1 MSTSRMKIEV
11 NFLKEGMYIADL
23 DCPWHKTPFPLQ
35 GFYIRN
41 DDDVKALAGYCK
53 YVYVD
58 EKKARTKHVYESRVT
73 QKPKQENQKK
83 HDKAEDDHS
92 AQVVMLPPLVIK
104 SPQTY
109 QVKTTIKKEVSR
121 TEKLHRHVYEAISG
135 VFATLHGGGKVS
147 IAETENVA
155 EGMVESVVRNPD
167 ALVWLSKMSEEDA
180 YSYQHSVKSS
190 IWALVFGRH
199 LGLDKSLLKTLAM
212 GVLLSH
218 IGKTRLSSELL
229 QKSVKL
235 TEEEHVEYQNYVQ
248 HGVEILEEM
257 DDLPNG
263 VISIVKYHQERH
275 NGTGYPQ
282 SVTGG
287 KIPLLAK
294 IAGLV
299 DYYQVLISP
308 RDDSQGLSPLQAVSK
323 LFELRNITFQE
334 DLVERF
340 IEAVGVY
347 PTGTLVELS
356 SHEVGIVT
364 GHNLDRRLF
373 PKIMIVLDDHKYPL
387 KDAKVVDL
395 KEWNQHKAGE
405 DGLYISDSLPKG
417 AYNID
422 ENEFLLTG
430 AKSRWSWK
438 HFAGSIAS

>member
-1 MSTSRMKIEV
+1 
-11 NFLKEGMYIADL
+11 MYITDL
-23 DCPWHKTPFPLQ
+23 DCPWHHTPFPLQ

-41 DDDVKALAGYCK
+41 DDGVKALADYCK
-53 YVYVD
+53 HVYVD
-58 EKKARTKHVYESRVT
+58 ERKTRVKHVYQNRVSSNP
-73 QKPKQENQKK
+73 KPEKVQNIKQST
-83 HDKAEDDHS
+83 DS
-92 AQVVMLPPLVIK
+92 AVVILAPLVIK

-109 QVKTTIKKEVSR
+109 ATKTTIKKETTR
-121 TEKLHRHVYEAISG
+121 ATKLHQHVYEAISD
-135 VFATLHGGGKVS
+135 VFEALYNDGEVS
-147 IAETENVA
+147 IAQTESVA

-167 ALVWLSKMSEEDA
+167 ALVWLSKMSEEDV

-199 LGLDKSLLKTLAM
+199 LGLDKPLLKTLAM

-218 IGKTRLSSELL
+218 IGKTKLPSALRDKTEPLSADELGL
-229 QKSVKL
+229 F
-235 TEEEHVEYQNYVQ
+235 QNYVEYS
-248 HGVEILEEM
+248 VDILKGM
-257 DDLPNG
+257 DDLPSG
-263 VISIVKYHQERH
+263 VVAVVKFHQERH

-282 SVTGG
+282 GITGG
-287 KIPLLAK
+287 RIPLLAK

-299 DYYQVLISP
+299 DYYQSLINP

-323 LFELRNITFQE
+323 LFELRNIAFQD

-356 SHEVGIVT
+356 SHEVAIVT

-373 PKIMIVLDDHKYPL
+373 PKVMIVLDDHKYPL
-387 KDAKVVDL
+387 KAAKVVDL
-395 KEWNQHKAGE
+395 KEWNQNKVGE
-405 DGLYISDSLPKG
+405 DGLYISESLPKG

>member
-1 MSTSRMKIEV
+1 MSTNRMKIAV
-11 NFLKEGMYIADL
+11 NNLKEGMYITDL
-23 DCPWHKTPFPLQ
+23 DCPWHHTPFPLQ

-41 DDDVKALAGYCK
+41 DDGVKALADYCK
-53 YVYVD
+53 HVYVD
-58 EKKARTKHVYESRVT
+58 ERKTRVKHVYQNRVSSNP
-73 QKPKQENQKK
+73 KPEKVQNIKQST
-83 HDKAEDDHS
+83 DS
-92 AQVVMLPPLVIK
+92 AVVILAPLVIK

-109 QVKTTIKKEVSR
+109 ATKTTIKKETTR
-121 TEKLHRHVYEAISG
+121 ATKLHQHVYEAISD
-135 VFATLHGGGKVS
+135 VFEALYNDGEVS
-147 IAETENVA
+147 IAQTESVA

-167 ALVWLSKMSEEDA
+167 ALVWLSKMSEEDV

-199 LGLDKSLLKTLAM
+199 LGLDKPLLKTLAM

-218 IGKTRLSSELL
+218 IGKTKLPSALRDKTEPLSADELGL
-229 QKSVKL
+229 F
-235 TEEEHVEYQNYVQ
+235 QNYVEYS
-248 HGVEILEEM
+248 VDILKGM
-257 DDLPNG
+257 DDLPSG
-263 VISIVKYHQERH
+263 VVAVVKFHQERH

-282 SVTGG
+282 GITGG
-287 KIPLLAK
+287 RIPLLAK

-299 DYYQVLISP
+299 DYYQSLINP

-323 LFELRNITFQE
+323 LFELRNIAFQD

-356 SHEVGIVT
+356 SHEVAIVT

-373 PKIMIVLDDHKYPL
+373 PKVMIVLDDHKYPL
-387 KDAKVVDL
+387 KAAKVVDL
-395 KEWNQHKAGE
+395 KEWNQNKVGE
-405 DGLYISDSLPKG
+405 DGLYISESLPKG

>member
-1 MSTSRMKIEV
+1 MKVAINE
-11 NFLKEGMYIADL
+11 LEEGMYVSDL
-23 DCPWHKTPFPLQ
+23 DCAWHETPFPLQ
-35 GFYIRN
+35 GFYIRT

-53 YVYVD
+53 FAYID
-58 EKKARTKHVYESRVT
+58 ERKTRVKHVYESRVSS
-73 QKPKQENQKK
+73 KSEPE
-83 HDKAEDDHS
+83 KAPSVKES
-92 AQVVMLPPLVIK
+92 TESQVVILAPLVIK

-109 QVKTTIKKEVSR
+109 ATTTTIKKEAVKAS
-121 TEKLHRHVYEAISG
+121 KLHRHVYEAITG
-135 VFATLHGGGKVS
+135 VFETLYNGGHVS
-147 IAETENVA
+147 IAETESVA
-155 EGMVESVVRNPD
+155 EGMVESVIRNPD
-167 ALVWLSKMSEEDA
+167 ALVWLSKMSEEDV

-190 IWALVFGRH
+190 IWALVYGRH

-218 IGKTRLSSELL
+218 IGTTKLPDELRNKSESLSADEKRL
-229 QKSVKL
+229 
-235 TEEEHVEYQNYVQ
+235 YQNYVQ
-248 HGVEILEEM
+248 HSVEILEGM
-257 DDLPNG
+257 DNLPNG
-263 VISIVKYHQERH
+263 VVPIVKFHQERH
-275 NGTGYPQ
+275 NGTGYPHGI
-282 SVTGG
+282 TGG
-287 KIPLLAK
+287 QIPLLAK

-299 DYYQVLISP
+299 DYYQSLINP
-308 RDDSQGLSPLQAVSK
+308 KDGSQGLSPLQAVSK
-323 LFELRNITFQE
+323 LYELRNIAFQG

-356 SHEVGIVT
+356 SHEVAIVT

-395 KEWNQHKAGE
+395 KEWNQNKVGD
-405 DGLYISDSLPKG
+405 DGLYISESLPKG

-438 HFAGSIAS
+438 HFTGSMAS

>member
-1 MSTSRMKIEV
+1 MKIAV
-11 NFLKEGMYIADL
+11 NNLKEGMYITDL
-23 DCPWHKTPFPLQ
+23 DCPWHHTPFPLQ

-41 DDDVKALAGYCK
+41 DDGVKALADYCK
-53 YVYVD
+53 HVYVD
-58 EKKARTKHVYESRVT
+58 ERKTRVKHVYQNRVSSNP
-73 QKPKQENQKK
+73 KPEKVQNIKQST
-83 HDKAEDDHS
+83 DS
-92 AQVVMLPPLVIK
+92 AVVILAPLVIK

-109 QVKTTIKKEVSR
+109 ATKTTIKKETTR
-121 TEKLHRHVYEAISG
+121 ATKLHQHVYEAISD
-135 VFATLHGGGKVS
+135 VFEALYNDGEVS
-147 IAETENVA
+147 IAQTESVA

-167 ALVWLSKMSEEDA
+167 ALVWLSKMSEEDV

-199 LGLDKSLLKTLAM
+199 LGLDKPLLKTLAM

-218 IGKTRLSSELL
+218 IGKTKLPSALRDKTEPLSADELGL
-229 QKSVKL
+229 F
-235 TEEEHVEYQNYVQ
+235 QNYVEYS
-248 HGVEILEEM
+248 VDILKGM
-257 DDLPNG
+257 DDLPSG
-263 VISIVKYHQERH
+263 VVAVVKFHQERH

-282 SVTGG
+282 GITGG
-287 KIPLLAK
+287 RIPLLAK

-299 DYYQVLISP
+299 DYYQSLINP

-323 LFELRNITFQE
+323 LFELRNIAFQD

-356 SHEVGIVT
+356 SHEVAIVT

-373 PKIMIVLDDHKYPL
+373 PKVMIVLDDHKYPL
-387 KDAKVVDL
+387 KAAKVVDL
-395 KEWNQHKAGE
+395 KEWNQNKVGE
-405 DGLYISDSLPKG
+405 DGLYISESLPKG

>member
-1 MSTSRMKIEV
+1 
-11 NFLKEGMYIADL
+11 MYITDL
-23 DCPWHKTPFPLQ
+23 DCPWHHTPFPLQ

-41 DDDVKALAGYCK
+41 DDGVKALADYCK
-53 YVYVD
+53 HVYVD
-58 EKKARTKHVYESRVT
+58 ERKTRVKHVYQNRVSSNP
-73 QKPKQENQKK
+73 KPEKVQNIKQST
-83 HDKAEDDHS
+83 DS
-92 AQVVMLPPLVIK
+92 AVVILAPLVIK

-109 QVKTTIKKEVSR
+109 ATKTTIKKETTR
-121 TEKLHRHVYEAISG
+121 ATKLHQHIYEAISD
-135 VFATLHGGGKVS
+135 VFEALYNDGEVS
-147 IAETENVA
+147 IAQTESVA

-167 ALVWLSKMSEEDA
+167 ALVWLSKMSEEDV

-199 LGLDKSLLKTLAM
+199 LGLDKPLLKTLAM

-218 IGKTRLSSELL
+218 IGKTKLPSALRDKTEPLSADELGL
-229 QKSVKL
+229 F
-235 TEEEHVEYQNYVQ
+235 QNYVEYS
-248 HGVEILEEM
+248 VDILKGM
-257 DDLPNG
+257 DDLPSG
-263 VISIVKYHQERH
+263 VVAVVKFHQERH

-282 SVTGG
+282 GITGG
-287 KIPLLAK
+287 RIPLLAK

-299 DYYQVLISP
+299 DYYQSLINP

-323 LFELRNITFQE
+323 LFELRNIAFQD

-356 SHEVGIVT
+356 SHEVAIVT

-373 PKIMIVLDDHKYPL
+373 PKVMIVLDDHKYPL
-387 KDAKVVDL
+387 KAAKVVDL
-395 KEWNQHKAGE
+395 KEWNQNKVGE
-405 DGLYISDSLPKG
+405 DGLYISESLPKG